1 MEDLG
6 KNIKNRRKALKLT
19 QEKLANILGYTSR
32 SSISKIESGL
42 ADLTKDKI
50 IDFANALET
59 TPAYLMG
66 WEDEKESNKNSNS
79 ILIPTYDKIQAGIPI
94 ENNEDIID
102 YEQIPI
108 KMAKQGEY
116 FGMQIV
122 DDSMA
127 PRFQKGD
134 VVIVRKQSNIAN
146 DDIAIILV
154 NGNDATM
161 KKIKKDE
168 NGIALIPLNPN
179 YQIRYY
185 SNAEIVDLPVKCIG
199 KVVELRGRF

>member
-1 MEDLG
+1 MLAKELKRLRKEKGMTQAELAKRLNVSPSTIAMYETNQRDPSYPMLLQIADFF
-6 KNIKNRRKALKLT
+6 NINLQVL
-19 QEKLANILGYTSR
+19 
-32 SSISKIESGL
+32 SKV
-42 ADLTKDKI
+42 
-50 IDFANALET
+50 
-59 TPAYLMG
+59 
-66 WEDEKESNKNSNS
+66 SNDPC
-79 ILIPTYDKIQAGIPI
+79 LIPIYDKIQADIPLEAI
-94 ENNEDIID
+94 EDIID
-102 YEQIPI
+102 YEEIPI
-108 KMAKQGEY
+108 KMSKQGEY
-116 FGMQIV
+116 FGMKIN

-185 SNAEIVDLPVKCIG
+185 SNAEIVDLPVTCIG

>member
-1 MEDLG
+1 MLAKE
-6 KNIKNRRKALKLT
+6 LKRLREQKDLT
-19 QEKLANILGYTSR
+19 QAELAKILNLSSSAIGMYETSKR
-32 SSISKIESGL
+32 EPS
-42 ADLTKDKI
+42 
-50 IDFANALET
+50 
-59 TPAYLMG
+59 Y
-66 WEDEKESNKNSNS
+66 S
-79 ILIPTYDKIQAGIPI
+79 ILQTIADYFNVEIQTLLNTELNPCLVPVFDKIQAGIPI

-102 YEQIPI
+102 YEEIPI

-116 FGMQIV
+116 FGLQIKG
-122 DDSMA
+122 DSMA

-154 NGNDATM
+154 NGNDATI
-161 KKIKKDE
+161 KKIKKDK

-179 YQIRYY
+179 YQIKYY
-185 SNAEIVDLPVKCIG
+185 SNAEIVELHVTCIG

>member
-1 MEDLG
+1 MFAKELKRLREQ
-6 KNIKNRRKALKLT
+6 KNLT
-19 QEKLANILGYTSR
+19 QAELAKILNL
-32 SSISKIESGL
+32 SSSAIGMY
-42 ADLTKDKI
+42 
-50 IDFANALET
+50 ET
-59 TPAYLMG
+59 AKREPSY
-66 WEDEKESNKNSNS
+66 S
-79 ILIPTYDKIQAGIPI
+79 ILQTIADYFNVEIQTLLNSELNPCLVPVFNRIKAGIPI

-102 YEQIPI
+102 YEEIPI
-108 KMAKQGEY
+108 KMSKQGEY
-116 FGMQIV
+116 FGMKIN

-199 KVVELRGRF
+199 KVVEF

>member
-1 MEDLG
+1 MDKGSRIKAKRIEKGYTLLEVANKLG
-6 KNIKNRRKALKLT
+6 IREATMQRYESGTIKNIKYDT
-19 QEKLANILGYTSR
+19 MSKLAKIL
-32 SSISKIESGL
+32 
-42 ADLTKDKI
+42 D
-50 IDFANALET
+50 T
-59 TPAYLMG
+59 TPAYLSG
-66 WEDEKESNKNSNS
+66 WEEEKNKNTKG
-79 ILIPTYDKIQAGIPI
+79 IQVPVLGKIQAGIPLEAI
-94 ENNEDIID
+94 EDIID
-102 YEQIPI
+102 YEEIPI
-108 KMAKQGEY
+108 KMSKQGEY
-116 FGMQIV
+116 FGMKIN

-127 PRFQKGD
+127 PRFKKGD

-154 NGNDATM
+154 NGNDATI
-161 KKIKKDE
+161 KKIKKDK